1 MLIRQFSLSVAADPN
16 VLQLTFPNEQIP
28 QPNLQS
34 KSQQNTKKTA
44 FFLQEPYTPGA
55 MPNWSWFLACIAGVF
70 VCRARRWK
78 AKPRREW
85 GGNNEKLCRS
95 FANAF
100 TGSPHVYPLAKQTA
114 SHAGYVIPSSN
125 ATAFHAYHSRG
136 DAGLRMRKALA
147 IKQGRLLI
155 TFFRSLHCGLETTCY
170 SITWDTRV

>member
-1 MLIRQFSLSVAADPN
+1 MNKSLNRTFSQSLNKTQKKRILFARALHTWSYAELIVIPSLHSWRFC
-16 VLQLTFPNEQIP
+16 L
-28 QPNLQS
+28 S
-34 KSQQNTKKTA
+34 S
-44 FFLQEPYTPGA
+44 TPMKGE
-55 MPNWSWFLACIAGVF
+55 
-70 VCRARRWK
+70 
-78 AKPRREW
+78 PRREW
-85 GGNNEKLCRS
+85 GGNNEKPCRS

-136 DAGLRMRKALA
+136 DAGVRMRKALA